1 MLKNEEL
8 EQRMKKLQLEAIKK
22 LKDEGTYQGPESD
35 ITNKKT
41 MNPEKDKI
49 KTEIKIS
56 AKKLKDYMKKNEAL
70 SNDLDLDSIFSCS
83 EKKNEEGEAQVE
95 ETEVE
100 TDEIDSLLKELEGGE
115 EEAKDDVDEVEIDE
129 VKEGEGKDETS
140 SHMESKTVK
149 KVKAGLKNILEDL
162 QTIKVNILA
171 QDAADELSS
180 IFNFKEESE
189 GEEAGVKEDEEEI
202 SEAEKSLMETI
213 DDVDRTITEDTELS
227 EDELNN
233 IKKKMNRLLNEIE
246 AEAEKESSEDLSNLF
261 ADDGEPMQPSVENP
275 AGEAEVEIDD
285 HGDVDE
291 LLTNLFNDE
300 GEAEGEDEMEDLS
313 RLFSEDGDEDDEG
326 VGGVDDE
333 PEVED
338 ISSLFSDDSGELES
352 GDETDVINGFEVHD
366 SDGAST
372 PEELEDDLSDNL
384 DNLFEEVEGESVE
397 EDVDLDDNITI

>member
-189 GEEAGVKEDEEEI
+189 GEEAGKEAEVKEDEEEI
-202 SEAEKSLMETI
+202 KIGRAH
-213 DDVDRTITEDTELS
+213 V
-227 EDELNN
+227 
-233 IKKKMNRLLNEIE
+233 
-246 AEAEKESSEDLSNLF
+246 
-261 ADDGEPMQPSVENP
+261 
-275 AGEAEVEIDD
+275 
-285 HGDVDE
+285 
-291 LLTNLFNDE
+291 
-300 GEAEGEDEMEDLS
+300 
-313 RLFSEDGDEDDEG
+313 
-326 VGGVDDE
+326 
-333 PEVED
+333 
-338 ISSLFSDDSGELES
+338 
-352 GDETDVINGFEVHD
+352 
-366 SDGAST
+366 
-372 PEELEDDLSDNL
+372 
-384 DNLFEEVEGESVE
+384 
-397 EDVDLDDNITI
+397 